1 MVLTSAGQFAD
12 ADPRLQRR
20 RLGTEKKKEWKK
32 GDEVLTAEGAELGGR
47 GGVTAGGAQAE
58 VVPPVRLR
66 RRAWLPVA
74 AAARHPAL

>member
-1 MVLTSAGQFAD
+1 MRIPGYSAAGWV
-12 ADPRLQRR
+12 P
-20 RLGTEKKKEWKK
+20 KKKRKWKQ
-32 GDEVLTAEGAELGGR
+32 GDEGLTAEGAELGGG
-47 GGVTAGGAQAE
+47 GGVTAGGAQPE

>member
-1 MVLTSAGQFAD
+1 MVLTSARQFAE

-20 RLGTEKKKEWKK
+20 RLGTEKKEWKK
-32 GDEVLTAEGAELGGR
+32 GDEVFTAEGAELGGR